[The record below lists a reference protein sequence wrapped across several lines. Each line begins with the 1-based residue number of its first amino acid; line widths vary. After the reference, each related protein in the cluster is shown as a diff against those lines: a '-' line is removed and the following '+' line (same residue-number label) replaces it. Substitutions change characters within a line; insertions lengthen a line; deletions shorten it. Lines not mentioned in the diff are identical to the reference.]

1 MLRKS
6 LMVRPEDSVAV
17 LLENAQ
23 KGDWIETTRGKIVLR
38 SDVEF
43 AHKVCLEEL
52 KAGQPVYKYGQEI
65 GRMKED
71 VLPGSWIHSHNMG
84 CERGRTE
91 RAQAV
96 KARRLQMEWT
106 GPHPERQLKF
116 MGYRRPD
123 GSVGVRNHIAVISN
137 VFCANTASE
146 KIARQIPGAVLFRHN
161 VGCGQIGFDLELTAR
176 TLKSMGCHPNAG
188 AVLIIGLGCERFNP
202 RELYEAVQKTG
213 KPCALFIIQEEGGVR
228 KTVEHAVAKGQEFA
242 QILARQQREECDLS
256 ELFVTTKCG
265 GTDSTSGLAAN
276 PAVGYVADCVVGAG
290 GSAVISELNEL
301 IGTED
306 YLAQRAVSD
315 EVERKIYDSVYG
327 IEDFL
332 KGCFE
337 ECLPDNRNQ
346 LISPGNFAGGVSS
359 VVEKALGG
367 VHKCGTAPVRD
378 VLDYALPPEKG
389 QKGLFLMSYESVDG
403 EVTTGMLGCGSQI
416 VCFTTGR
423 GNPTGHPLAP
433 VIKIT
438 GNHGV
443 YQALEEDF
451 DFDAS
456 PILSQGRSVQDV
468 GEELLALVL
477 RVASGELT
485 SAERNGGEELFC
497 LPRRHGCK
505 MQLHD
510 DINHNFECGERQNF

>member
-1 MLRKS
+1 MLRKN
-6 LMVRPEDSVAV
+6 LMVRPQDTVAV
-17 LLENAQ
+17 LLENAS
-23 KGDWIETTRGKIVLR
+23 KGDWIETPRGTVVLR
-38 SDVEF
+38 DDVEF
-43 AHKVCLEEL
+43 AHKVCLEDL
-52 KAGQPVYKYGQEI
+52 KAGQAVYKYGREI
-65 GRMKED
+65 GRMKTD
-71 VLPGSWIHSHNMG
+71 ALRGSWIHSHNMG
-84 CERGRTE
+84 CERGRSE
-91 RAQAV
+91 RERSARAQ
-96 KARRLQMEWT
+96 RTQTQWN
-106 GPHPERQLKF
+106 GPHPERKLKF

-137 VFCANTASE
+137 VFCANTAAE

-176 TLKSMGCHPNAG
+176 TLKAMGTHPNAG
-188 AVLIIGLGCERFNP
+188 AVLIIALGCERFNP

-213 KPCALFIIQEEGGVR
+213 KPCALFIIQEEGGMR
-228 KTVEHAVAKGQEFA
+228 KTIERAVDKGQEFA
-242 QILARQQREECDLS
+242 RILARQSRSECDLS

-276 PAVGYVADCVVGAG
+276 PAVGYAADCVVGAG

-306 YLAQRAVSD
+306 YLAQRALSD
-315 EVERKIYDSVYG
+315 ETEQKIYDSIYG

-332 KGCFE
+332 KGCIE
-337 ECLPDNRNQ
+337 ERLPDNRNQ

-367 VHKCGTAPVRD
+367 VHKCGTAPITD
-378 VLDYALPPEKG
+378 VLDYALPPQKG

-416 VCFTTGR
+416 VLFTTGR

-443 YQALEEDF
+443 YQSLKEDF

-456 PILSQGRSVQDV
+456 PILSQGLTVEEM
-468 GEELLALVL
+468 GERLLELVL
-477 RVASGELT
+477 RVAGGELT

-505 MQLHD
+505 MGRYD
-510 DINHNFECGERQNF
+510 DINQNYGCGGAWNS